1 MLYCLR
7 VCASVTD
14 RHLAVHAGNLQ
25 LGIVSE
31 ECVSPPSL
39 LMLHTLQHV
48 AVSADTLQDPEYLD
62 RRPDIRKDL
71 PADRYDL
78 ITFSQFLCFF

>member
-14 RHLAVHAGNLQ
+14 RHLAVHAGNFQ

-31 ECVSPPSL
+31 ECVSSPSL
-39 LMLHTLQHV
+39 LMLHALQHV
-48 AVSADTLQDPEYLD
+48 AVSADPLQDPEYLD

-78 ITFSQFLCFF
+78 ISFSQFLCFF